1 MPPKKFK
8 DLNSFLDDQ
17 PKDPNLVASPF
28 GGYFKNPAADA
39 GSNNASKKSSY
50 QQQRNWKQGATT
62 NKVVTNRIT
71 VITTITTTT
80 TTTTIITTTITI
92 INTMARAI
100 KNLLT
105 NNRL

>member
-39 GSNNASKKSSY
+39 GSNNAAKKVATNNSVIGN
-50 QQQRNWKQGATT
+50 RGATT